1 MHQEECKRI
10 DPLTLLL
17 DDKAISFI
25 QAEKLYYESVLIDD
39 SELQKHIGEYYT
51 CSLTPDKV
59 NLIIDSMG
67 AWMVHGIIHL
77 NTNKVD
83 LLSMSSDSHSKSMIH
98 IQYQSFV
105 DNVTD
110 SHSISV
116 IHIQCC

>member
-10 DPLTLLL
+10 EPLTLLL

-51 CSLTPDKV
+51 CSLTPDNV

-67 AWMVHGIIHL
+67 ARMVYGIIHL
-77 NTNKVD
+77 NTNIVD
-83 LLSMSSDSHSKSMIH
+83 LL
-98 IQYQSFV
+98 
-105 DNVTD
+105 
-110 SHSISV
+110 SISV